1 MSTKAAS
8 FEKNIERLQQ
18 IVDQLESG
26 GLALE
31 KGVGLYKEGLSLA
44 GACRKQLDEARLVV
58 NQVSP
63 EGVLPFDA
71 SGDEEN

>member
-1 MSTKAAS
+1 MTTKTAS

-18 IVDQLESG
+18 IVDQLETG

-31 KGVGLYKEGLSLA
+31 KGVSLYKEGLSLA

-63 EGVLPFDA
+63 EGIAPFDA
-71 SGDEEN
+71 SGAEEN